1 MRPGPVVE
9 LPFFYSRPDFPRHAE
24 YMLSSTYHWQPLING
39 YSDHIPQEF
48 RDMVI
53 PMSSFPTRESFAML
67 ERMRARYAVFHLNYY
82 DRRSREKL
90 LERIE
95 RYGEFLAPLSRE
107 DEVWLYEIVGWP
119 R

>member
-1 MRPGPVVE
+1 
-9 LPFFYSRPDFPRHAE
+9 
-24 YMLSSTYHWQPLING
+24 MLSSTYHWQPLVNG

-53 PMSSFPTRESFAML
+53 PMSSFPTRESFGML